1 MPQKDFFSE
10 FEVAKPTEEK
20 DDFFS
25 QFETAPS
32 IKPTK
37 LKVPEVEA
45 SPIDTEETPVSNVTK
60 PTETTSLFKRAWH
73 AVSDPLTDAPSRL
86 GKSVGD
92 YITTPHLDENP
103 IITALKGFAG
113 GAAQGLGDVSSGMTS
128 PLNIA
133 TALLGGTE
141 YAAGKAGLS
150 KLAQLANIGTK
161 VASAPM
167 VAHGGVQVVNPE
179 SSIGERGF
187 GLAEIAGGL
196 AGLKGHA
203 PEISSTTPDL
213 LKPPIKLNE
222 PIKSTKPVDP
232 NFNAGLGDAELAGST
247 PYKRTASN
255 DADFNAYQERLNK
268 LREHAKGN
276 DIIPNELDEIT
287 TKLEKD
293 LKPAQLEVVN
303 DEHGIQS
310 TSAGDEDFFKQF
322 ETKDLPQVIGDEST
336 AIAKRLPEG
345 LEPKTLNSV
354 TKLDPEAEIHYSAD
368 GNSVAIKSKKG
379 ATPENMGRS
388 DVERGLI
395 GTKGLQEKFPAM
407 GVDPTGEWFILAK
420 DGDSFNSHLDELPIQ
435 TQVGGNQP
443 PPPIDITPVSQPN
456 SPQPLNPKTQAL
468 LVKRSQPEQTSTL
481 QNIYD
486 LPRGMM
492 SVDPPFITSAA
503 FRQAGPLVGTK
514 EWFKSWGSAAKAY
527 GDRGAYEKMM
537 TDIESRPLFKTSTTP
552 EGKPIPSYAQ
562 EVGLKL
568 TDLKSWTKRE
578 EALKGELA
586 EKIPIYGRAVAA
598 SNRSYTAFLNNLRTS
613 RFEALIDGAKNAG
626 LDPTTDLNLGKQIA
640 SFINDATGRGDLKL
654 KLGRDREINLEQH
667 TKLLSNLLF
676 SPRGIASKVAMLNPA
691 TYIMANPYVRKQY
704 MTSMLRQMATWWS
717 IAGIAQY
724 AGAKVSKDPN
734 SSDFGKIKIGNT
746 RIDVPGGLQQYLVLG
761 NRMLPQKLGGGGI
774 SSSNTGK
781 FTPFGKGFKAE
792 TRGSTLA
799 QFGLNRTHPTLK
811 YAIDLFSATNKQ
823 PVGVMDRTAQL
834 AVPMFADDLAD
845 IIKEQPELA
854 PIVLG
859 LSGAGM
865 GTQTY
870 EKGSFGDS
878 KFIPKT
884 SDFLV
889 GK

>member
-247 PYKRTASN
+247 PYKRTVAN

-276 DIIPNELDEIT
+276 DVIPNELDEIT

-293 LKPAQLEVVN
+293 LKPASIEVMN

-322 ETKDLPQVIGDEST
+322 ETKDLPQVIDN
-336 AIAKRLPEG
+336 L
-345 LEPKTLNSV
+345 
-354 TKLDPEAEIHYSAD
+354 
-368 GNSVAIKSKKG
+368 
-379 ATPENMGRS
+379 TPEQKIQNTLEANKRS
-388 DVERGLI
+388 ANTLI
-395 GTKGLQEKFPAM
+395 TDDNLTPEQKIANTIKANKASAATM
-407 GVDPTGEWFILAK
+407 VT
-420 DGDSFNSHLDELPIQ
+420 DSELPV
-435 TQVGGNQP
+435 QVGGNQP
-443 PPPIDITPVSQPN
+443 PSNKLPLDFNTPNEPPIDPR
-456 SPQPLNPKTQAL
+456 TQAL
-468 LVKRSQPEQTSTL
+468 LAKRGQPEKTSML
-481 QNIYD
+481 QNAYD

-537 TDIESRPLFKTSTTP
+537 TDIESRPLFKSSVTP

-654 KLGRDREINLEQH
+654 NLGKTNINLEQH

-704 MTSMLRQMATWWS
+704 MTSMLRQLATWWS

-823 PVGVMDRTAQL
+823 PVGIMDRTAQM

-884 SDFLV
+884 SDFMI